1 MNKNNLLKLK
11 MPQLAPGMRDAALH
25 ENPVEKKT
33 YGSTTITTYK
43 INCYLTAS
51 VEDEILKV
59 GLFTRDGIVSG
70 INTPQ
75 YVVYL
80 SKKEKEFLTYDVIE
94 GKWRTAKI
102 DNLHMDRGNF
112 CNSLY
117 PRVNMQTDRERK
129 LVNEYFGTGINREIM
144 AAVLDFQSDIRKG
157 NLIKK
162 HQSEQRQI
170 DEVMNEVPELPKDFD
185 GWIKNKGFIKHE
197 YLFYKKEKPYKMADC
212 LCTHCGQ
219 WTYAPVK
226 PEHNKKTKCPVCKT
240 EVTFKSWN
248 RQQTVKDEE
257 WIGILQKLKDG
268 TGYILRGFTC
278 RITRCYD
285 RGWDN
290 YELTKYEDIR
300 VRLDKNFA
308 PAEYFEYGE
317 WGYTGIK
324 RWCHVCRK
332 SPYMGWYGDRTFGN
346 AVMYTRN
353 LKRELKGSKIAYCN
367 AAKYFAPN
375 KGERTDAET
384 ILKIL
389 GRYPMIE
396 FLEKGGYHKIV
407 EEIMKGRMRSGVIDQ
422 NAVKLKEALKIDKQ
436 RMERLKRLS
445 GGWKMLKALQY
456 EQSSGCR
463 LSDELLSCI
472 ESESIDIYELEY
484 ARTQMSI
491 PRIISYLRRQA
502 QINGRT
508 FAEMKQYYRDYLD
521 MAAERG
527 MDVTDEIVCH
537 NSRMMEYH
545 NRYLE
550 EKNKHENQE
559 RDREVN
565 KKFARICTDH
575 KINQEHF
582 GYEDEKYVIAVPK
595 RASDITREGRLQ
607 HHCVGASD
615 GYMKNMAERKSFILF
630 LRRKDMADMP
640 YYTLEAEWGGEIIQ
654 AYAAYDRQPDWDEV
668 SGVLCKWSEE
678 IKLRLIKENKEN
690 NAVVPA
696 QLVMAAG

>member
-25 ENPVEKKT
+25 EKPVEKKT
-33 YGSTTITTYK
+33 YGSTTISVYK
-43 INCYLTAS
+43 INCYLAAS
-51 VEDEILKV
+51 VEEEILKV
-59 GLFTRDGIVSG
+59 GLFTREEIASG

-212 LCTHCGQ
+212 LCTHCGK

-332 SPYMGWYGDRTFGN
+332 SPYMGWYSDRTFGN

-640 YYTLEAEWGGEIIQ
+640 YYTLEAEWSGKIIQ

>member
-11 MPQLAPGMRDAALH
+11 MPKLPPGMRDAALH
-25 ENPVEKKT
+25 EKPVEKKT

-102 DNLHMDRGNF
+102 DNLHLDRGNF
-112 CNSLY
+112 CSSLY
-117 PRVNMQTDRERK
+117 PRVNVQTDRERK

-212 LCTHCGQ
+212 LCTHCGK

-226 PEHNKKTKCPVCKT
+226 PEHNKKTKCPLCKT

-248 RQQTVKDEE
+248 RQQTIKDEE
-257 WIGILQKLKDG
+257 WTGILQKLKDG

-278 RITRCYD
+278 NIIRRYN
-285 RGWDN
+285 RGWDSC
-290 YELTKYEDIR
+290 ELTKNEDIR

-324 RWCHVCRK
+324 RWCHTCRK
-332 SPYMGWYGDRTFGN
+332 SPYNSWYGDRTFGN

-375 KGERTDAET
+375 KGEHTDAET

-407 EEIMKGRMRSGVIDQ
+407 EEIMKGRMRSGVIDHS
-422 NAVKLKEALKIDKQ
+422 AATLKEALKIDKQ

-463 LSDELLSCI
+463 MSDELLSCI

-491 PRIISYLRRQA
+491 PRIISYLKRQA
-502 QINGRT
+502 EINGRT
-508 FAEMKQYYRDYLD
+508 FAEMKRYYRDYLD

-575 KINQEHF
+575 RINQEHF
-582 GYEDEKYVIAVPK
+582 GYEDEKYVIAAPK
-595 RASDITREGRLQ
+595 RASDITMEGRLL

-615 GYMKNMAERKSFILF
+615 SYIKNMAERKSFILF

-640 YYTLEAEWGGEIIQ
+640 YYTLEAKWGGKIIQ
-654 AYAAYDRQPDWDEV
+654 AYAAYDRQPDWEEV
-668 SGVLCKWSEE
+668 SGVLGKWSEE
-678 IKLRLIKENKEN
+678 IKIRLIKENKEN
-690 NAVVPA
+690 NEAAPA
-696 QLVMAAG
+696 HPVMAAG

>member
-1 MNKNNLLKLK
+1 MNRKKLLRLK
-11 MPQLAPGMRDAALH
+11 TPVLPPAMRTAALH
-25 ENPVEKKT
+25 EETAEKKT
-33 YGSTTITTYK
+33 YGRKTYCIYK
-43 INCYLTAS
+43 THCYLAAS
-51 VEDEILKV
+51 VEEEILKV
-59 GLFTRDGIVSG
+59 GVFTRQDVVSG
-70 INTPQ
+70 KNTPR
-75 YVVYL
+75 YIIYL
-80 SKKEKEFLTYDVIE
+80 SVKENDFITYDVSE
-94 GKWRTAKI
+94 DKWRTAKI
-102 DNLHMDRGNF
+102 DYLNIDMGN
-112 CNSLY
+112 NAASIY
-117 PRVNMQTDRERK
+117 PRVNRQTDSDRR
-129 LVNEYFGTGINREIM
+129 LVNEYFKTGNNREIM
-144 AAVLDFQSDIRKG
+144 AAVLDFQFAIRKSS
-157 NLIKK
+157 LLKK
-162 HQSEQRQI
+162 HKSEQQQI
-170 DEVMNEVPELPKDFD
+170 DMVMNEVPELPKDFD
-185 GWIKNKGFIKHE
+185 IWIKNKGFIKHE
-197 YLFYKKEKPYKMADC
+197 YLFYKKEKPYRLAEC
-212 LCTHCGQ
+212 LCTHCGR
-219 WTYAPVK
+219 WSEALEK
-226 PEHNKKTKCPVCKT
+226 PEHNKETKCPLCKT

-248 RQQTVKDEE
+248 RQQTIKDEE
-257 WIGILQKLKDG
+257 WTGILQKLKDG

-278 RITRCYD
+278 RITRRYG

-324 RWCHVCRK
+324 RWCHICRR
-332 SPYMGWYGDRTFGN
+332 SPYNSWYGDRTFGN

-353 LKRELKGSKIAYCN
+353 LKRELRGSKIEYCN

-375 KGERTDAET
+375 KGKHTDAET

-422 NAVKLKEALKIDKQ
+422 NAVTLKEALKIDKQ

-463 LSDELLSCI
+463 MSDELLSCI

-491 PRIISYLRRQA
+491 PRIISYLKRQA
-502 QINGRT
+502 EINGRT
-508 FAEMKQYYRDYLD
+508 FAEMKRYYRDYLD

-559 RDREVN
+559 RDRKVN
-565 KKFARICTDH
+565 KKFARICTDY

-582 GYEDEKYVIAVPK
+582 GYEDEKYIIKAPK

-615 GYMKNMAERKSFILF
+615 SYMKNMAERKSFILF

-640 YYTLEAEWGGEIIQ
+640 YYTLEAEWSGKIIQ
-654 AYAAYDRQPDWDEV
+654 AYAAYDRQPDWEEV
-668 SGVLCKWSEE
+668 SGVLGKWSEE
-678 IKLRLIKENKEN
+678 IKIRLIKENKEN
-690 NAVVPA
+690 NEAAPA
-696 QLVMAAG
+696 HPVMAAG